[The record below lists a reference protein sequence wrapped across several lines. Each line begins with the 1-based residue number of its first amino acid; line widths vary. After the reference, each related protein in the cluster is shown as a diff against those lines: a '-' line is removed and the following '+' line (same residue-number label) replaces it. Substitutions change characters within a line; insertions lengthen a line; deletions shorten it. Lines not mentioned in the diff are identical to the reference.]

1 MEGAKHNLPD
11 VEAQEA
17 AEEIKNLASKLTEE
31 DILLVLISGKKKK
44 SNMILFYFF
53 LVVFFFNTTK
63 QSDMPWPKHLQVE
76 AQHCYL
82 HPSRPSLCRRNWV
95 LHVN

>member
-31 DILLVLISGKKKK
+31 DVLLVLISGKKKK
-44 SNMILFYFF
+44 KSNLILFCMF
-53 LVVFFFNTTK
+53 LFCSFLTSPN
-63 QSDMPWPKHLQVE
+63 
-76 AQHCYL
+76 
-82 HPSRPSLCRRNWV
+82 
-95 LHVN
+95 LHV

>member
-44 SNMILFYFF
+44 IKYDF
-53 LVVFFFNTTK
+53 
-63 QSDMPWPKHLQVE
+63 
-76 AQHCYL
+76 
-82 HPSRPSLCRRNWV
+82 V
-95 LHVN
+95 LHVFLSLTPPNLHV

>member
-44 SNMILFYFF
+44 SNMILFCFF
-53 LVVFFFNTTK
+53 FSGVFF
-63 QSDMPWPKHLQVE
+63 
-76 AQHCYL
+76 
-82 HPSRPSLCRRNWV
+82 
-95 LHVN
+95 